1 MADVLGLTGTNAN
14 KMSFQISVRTET
26 DCFKSHLVG
35 FVRSTAGHFP
45 RSRQSG
51 EKITDSLDMYFFSL
65 TQRLAENLRQVVKH
79 ILYITHSQR
88 TVIMNLVTK
97 CFRIHLTIHKD
108 ARMQRCLFFF
118 RRCIRIFI
126 PIKYNSH
133 YFLLIKMFN
142 FIMRRL

>member
-26 DCFKSHLVG
+26 DGFESYLIG
-35 FVRSTAGHFP
+35 FVRSAAGHLS

-51 EKITDSLDMYFFSL
+51 IEITDSLDMHFFSL
-65 TQRLAENLRQVVKH
+65 TQRLAENLRQVVEH

-97 CFRIHLTIHKD
+97 HIRIHLTIHKD
-108 ARMQRCLFFF
+108 TGMQRCLSFF
-118 RRCIRIFI
+118 RRCVRIFI
-126 PIKYNSH
+126 PIKHNSH
-133 YFLLIKMFN
+133 YFLSIKMCN
-142 FIMRRL
+142 FIIGRL